1 MDDRMKEIR
10 DQLYENPSERE
21 LYIMELEEQIRALE
35 PALVQIKERLCEADR
50 MMLEGYI
57 LGIAELEWHTVVQA
71 YRRGKEL
78 GIRIGESRS
87 NRDMTW

>member
-1 MDDRMKEIR
+1 MDDRMQEIR

-35 PALVQIKERLCEADR
+35 PALAQIKERLCEADR
-50 MMLEGYI
+50 MTLEGYI
-57 LGIAELEWHTVVQA
+57 LAIAELEWHTVVQA

-78 GIRIGESRS
+78 GIRIGQSRS
-87 NRDMTW
+87 GMI